1 MKLAVSRSRAS
12 RPSAVGSPLAAG
24 GHAAVAVGYDDVAQ
38 MFIVQN
44 SWGSYGGDGGHFTLP
59 YLYAPQPALG
69 ADFWTIHVIAR

>member
-1 MKLAVSRSRAS
+1 
-12 RPSAVGSPLAAG
+12 
-24 GHAAVAVGYDDVAQ
+24 

-59 YLYAPQPALG
+59 YLYALQPALG